1 MEHRGTFML
10 GLRGVLAIV
19 FGIVALIWPGLT
31 ALALAIVFG
40 VYAIVDGGGWLIGAF
55 RRTEDTVH
63 RDGAQRAILG
73 IAGAL
78 GIVFGIAALVW
89 PGITAMVL
97 AIVVGVWA
105 VVTGAIGVWLATQ
118 LHGQWLLG
126 LVGALSIV
134 AGLLILLRPAAGA
147 VALAWIIGVYAIVA
161 GVLML
166 AATWQLSHSGTGR
179 LTVSPR

>member
-1 MEHRGTFML
+1 MERRETFL
-10 GLRGVLAIV
+10 LALRGVLAIV

-31 ALALAIVFG
+31 ALALAVVFG
-40 VYAIVDGGGWLIGAF
+40 VYAIIDGGGWLIAAF
-55 RRTEDTVH
+55 RREGDA
-63 RDGAQRAILG
+63 GQRTIRGIAGVLG
-73 IAGAL
+73 IAL
-78 GIVFGIAALVW
+78 GIAALVW
-89 PGITAMVL
+89 PGITAMIL

-105 VVTGAIGVWLATQ
+105 LVTGALNVWLATQ
-118 LHGQWLLG
+118 LHGRWLLG

-147 VALAWIIGVYAIVA
+147 VALAWVIGVYAIVA

-179 LTVSPR
+179 PAAAGI